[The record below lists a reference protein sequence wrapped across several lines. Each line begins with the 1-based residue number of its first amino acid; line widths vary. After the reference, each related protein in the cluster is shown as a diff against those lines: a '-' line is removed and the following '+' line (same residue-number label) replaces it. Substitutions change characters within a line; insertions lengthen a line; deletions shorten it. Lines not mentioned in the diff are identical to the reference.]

1 MEAIG
6 AGSWVAEWN
15 IQLISFR
22 AARFPLFMLASLVN
36 PVGAGT

>member
-15 IQLISFR
+15 IQLILFK
-22 AARFPLFMLASLVN
+22 AARVSIVQ
-36 PVGAGT
+36 AGKAD

>member
-15 IQLISFR
+15 IQLISFK
-22 AARFPLFMLASLVN
+22 AAPISIVQ
-36 PVGAGT
+36 AGEAD